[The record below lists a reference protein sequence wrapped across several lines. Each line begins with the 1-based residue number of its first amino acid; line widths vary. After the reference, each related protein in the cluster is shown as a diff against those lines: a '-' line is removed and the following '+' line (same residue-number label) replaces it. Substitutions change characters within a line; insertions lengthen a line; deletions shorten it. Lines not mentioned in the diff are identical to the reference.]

1 MSYQVLK
8 MLKSP
13 DGKSARVVIDLFG
26 GMFAVVKY
34 VAVIE
39 RRPANTLID
48 DEVMIPVSLKFWTG
62 DLNRTISSWR
72 TNIELR
78 DSNNHLGRDAADY
91 MRKVTSQAFAQV
103 CK

>member
-8 MLKSP
+8 MLKAP

-34 VAVIE
+34 ISTGK
-39 RRPANTLID
+39 RHPANTLVD

-62 DLNRTISSWR
+62 DINRTISSWR
-72 TNIELR
+72 TSLELR
-78 DSNNHLGRDAADY
+78 DPNNHLGREAADY
-91 MRKVTSQAFAQV
+91 MRKVTSQAYAQV